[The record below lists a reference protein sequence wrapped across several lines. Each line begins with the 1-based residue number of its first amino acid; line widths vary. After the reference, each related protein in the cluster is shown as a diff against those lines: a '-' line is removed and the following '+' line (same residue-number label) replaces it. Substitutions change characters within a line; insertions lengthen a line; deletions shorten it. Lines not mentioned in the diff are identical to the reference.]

1 MMYRTLNLI
10 DKLGYTDAD
19 SLLDVNTSKL
29 VANRLNEGRLVTVD
43 GAKPLHFQPAPRQ
56 DYGLNKFVILVKDDE
71 GNELGVLSEQC
82 IDQIF
87 EGVYSLYSLE
97 DPRWIH
103 VVAHDM
109 EGREALLKY
118 ADHPRLDFKDDKKTT
133 YIPGPE
139 TMMKLC
145 K

>member
-1 MMYRTLNLI
+1 MHRTLNLI

-19 SLLDVNTSKL
+19 SRLDINTSKL

-43 GAKPLHFQPAPRQ
+43 GAKPLHFQPVQRQ
-56 DYGLNKFVILVKDDE
+56 DSWLYEFVILVKDDE
-71 GNELGVLSEQC
+71 DNELGMLSEQC
-82 IDQIF
+82 IHQLL
-87 EGVYSLYSLE
+87 EGVYSLYNLE
-97 DPRWIH
+97 SPRWIH

-118 ADHPRLDFKDDKKTT
+118 ASPPRLDFKDDKKTT

>member
-1 MMYRTLNLI
+1 MKYRTFNLI

-19 SLLDVNTSKL
+19 SRLDINTSKL

-43 GAKPLHFQPAPRQ
+43 GAKPLHFHPAQRQ
-56 DYGLNKFVILVKDDE
+56 DCGLYKFVVLVKDDE
-71 GNELGVLSEQC
+71 DNELGVLFEQC
-82 IDQIF
+82 IHQLL
-87 EGVYSLYSLE
+87 EGVYSLCRLE
-97 DPRWIH
+97 FPRWIH

-118 ADHPRLDFKDDKKTT
+118 ARPPRLDFKSDKTT
-133 YIPGPE
+133 YIPDPN
-139 TMMKLC
+139 TMMKCC

>member
-1 MMYRTLNLI
+1 MYRTLNLI

-19 SLLDVNTSKL
+19 SSLDINTSKL
-29 VANRLNEGRLVTVD
+29 VANRLNEGHLVTVD
-43 GAKPLHFQPAPRQ
+43 GAKPLHFQPVQRQ
-56 DYGLNKFVILVKDDE
+56 GWLDKFVILVKDDE
-71 GNELGVLSEQC
+71 DNELGVLPEQC
-82 IDQIF
+82 IHQLL

-103 VVAHDM
+103 VVAHDTN
-109 EGREALLKY
+109 GREALLKY
-118 ADHPRLDFKDDKKTT
+118 ADPPRLDFTDDKKTT
-133 YIPGPE
+133 YIPAPE

>member
-1 MMYRTLNLI
+1 MYRTFNLI
-10 DKLGYTDAD
+10 DKLDYTDAD
-19 SLLDVNTSKL
+19 SQLDVNTSKL

-56 DYGLNKFVILVKDDE
+56 DYGLNKFVVLVKDDE
-71 GNELGVLSEQC
+71 DNELGVLPEQC
-82 IDQIF
+82 IHQLL

-118 ADHPRLDFKDDKKTT
+118 ADPPRLDFKSDKKTT